1 MTRVR
6 TRATEREPMRR
17 MPRGLTL
24 CVLFL
29 GAALLSC
36 DGPNRGP
43 STQPSAVSGF
53 SIAVTASPNVV
64 RGATPGSDVEDGGCA
79 TIQAVVSKNGVLVD
93 GALVS
98 VTTTLGVFKSDTEDL
113 VGFLDSPTTRGVAT
127 FGWCAKDT
135 RGTSTITATVED
147 AHTSVLI
154 TIF

>member
-1 MTRVR
+1 
-6 TRATEREPMRR
+6 MRR

-43 STQPSAVSGF
+43 NTQPSAVSGF

-64 RGATPGSDVEDGGCA
+64 RGATAGSEIADGGCS
-79 TIQAVVSKNGVLVD
+79 TVQAIVNKNGTLVD
-93 GALVS
+93 GALVT
-98 VTTTLGVFKSDTEDL
+98 VTTTLGVFKDSAGTDL
-113 VGFLDSPTTRGVAT
+113 IGQQLTTTRGVAT
-127 FGWCAKDT
+127 FAWCAKDT
-135 RGTSTITATVED
+135 RGTSTITASVEE
-147 AHTSVLI
+147 ATTSVLI